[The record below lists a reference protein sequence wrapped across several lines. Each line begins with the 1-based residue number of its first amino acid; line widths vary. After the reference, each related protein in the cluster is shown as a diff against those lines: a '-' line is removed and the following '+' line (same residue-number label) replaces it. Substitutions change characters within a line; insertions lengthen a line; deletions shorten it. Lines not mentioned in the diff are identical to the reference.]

1 VLCSKFQ
8 FVYFRENKEM
18 NNFIT
23 LLDTTLHMNKEED
36 DKSEEDDDD
45 KKEPV
50 VPDGDIHRSASLPS
64 KF

>member
-36 DKSEEDDDD
+36 DKSEEDDD
-45 KKEPV
+45 EQTIIV
-50 VPDGDIHRSASLPS
+50 HVFELSSL
-64 KF
+64 